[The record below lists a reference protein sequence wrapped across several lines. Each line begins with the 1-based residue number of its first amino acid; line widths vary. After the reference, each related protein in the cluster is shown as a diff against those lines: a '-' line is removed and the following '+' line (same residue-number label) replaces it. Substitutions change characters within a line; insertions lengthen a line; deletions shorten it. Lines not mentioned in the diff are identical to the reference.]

1 MSNSS
6 ATEILDALMRN
17 MREIISTKTIVGDPI
32 QSGATTI
39 LPVMKVA
46 LGFGAGAGSGE
57 KPGDSAKGGMG
68 GGGGGGGISITPVG
82 FLVVDEKRALL
93 ITPKHSKF
101 DWVVETLPELLEKI
115 GKMAQD
121 FRKKP
126 AGSEDINKEG
136 PSAGPSSE
144 RTS

>member
-1 MSNSS
+1 MPNSG

-17 MREIISTKTIVGDPI
+17 MRDIISTKTIVGDPI
-32 QSGATTI
+32 QNGSTTI

-46 LGFGAGAGSGE
+46 LGFGAGAGGGETPGEPGSG
-57 KPGDSAKGGMG
+57 G

-93 ITPKHSKF
+93 ITPKHSRF
-101 DWVVETLPELLEKI
+101 DWVVETLPDLLDKI

-121 FRKKP
+121 FRRKP
-126 AGSEDINKEG
+126 SGEEGGKRGS
-136 PSAGPSSE
+136 SSSE
-144 RTS
+144 EPPASSMS